1 MADCA
6 VCGKP
11 VPDVA
16 YVGAECERDL
26 AGRLSDTADLWPE
39 LLTTAAGQARMAD
52 PGPRA
57 RGLAPPEPIRPD
69 IGGADQQPGPPTG
82 LPFRWHAAEVA
93 DAVLDTATE
102 WAATIV
108 GERGAEWPV
117 KARRGTERLGR
128 VRQLDA
134 PVLLRWLAGQLGWCR
149 YQRWAAECWDELGYA
164 CSRITPAVDRPLP
177 RLDAGVCMAELED
190 GTHCPQ
196 RLSAPPGAR
205 LIHCPGCG
213 GHWDP
218 TDRST
223 AILAAAAGILLSA
236 DECAAL
242 LSLHGRPTP
251 ASTVRSWV
259 SRRQLLA
266 HAPGRYRF
274 GDAHQLRVAMRER
287 IRT

>member
-1 MADCA
+1 MADCQA
-6 VCGKP
+6 CSRP

-16 YVGAECERDL
+16 FVCPACATTL
-26 AGRLSDTADLWPE
+26 AGRLRDTAALWPE
-39 LLTTAAGQARMAD
+39 LLTTAAGLARMAD

-93 DAVLDTATE
+93 DAVRNTVAT
-102 WAATIV
+102 WARLVLA
-108 GERGAEWPV
+108 ERGGLWTI
-117 KARRGTERLGR
+117 GT
-128 VRQLDA
+128 DTPTA
-134 PVLLRWLAGQLGWCR
+134 LRWLAGQLGWCR

-164 CSRITPAVDRPLP
+164 CSRIAPAVDRPLP

-218 TDRST
+218 ADRST
-223 AILAAAAGILLSA
+223 AILAAAQHVLGTAAELSA
-236 DECAAL
+236 WLTIHGHPTQAA
-242 LSLHGRPTP
+242 
-251 ASTVRSWV
+251 TVRRWAI
-259 SRRQLLA
+259 RRQLQQGGVDRSGN
-266 HAPGRYRF
+266 PTYPFGR
-274 GDAHQLRVAMRER
+274 AMQLRTQLWGRRGTSRSAA
-287 IRT
+287 

>member
-1 MADCA
+1 VADCQA
-6 VCGKP
+6 CSRP

-16 YVGAECERDL
+16 FVCPACATTL
-26 AGRLSDTADLWPE
+26 AGRLRDTADLWPE
-39 LLTTAAGQARMAD
+39 LLTTAAGLARMAD

-82 LPFRWHAAEVA
+82 LPFRWNPSIDRE
-93 DAVLDTATE
+93 DIQQ
-102 WAATIV
+102 TI
-108 GERGAEWPV
+108 GRWRRRIAW
-117 KARRGTERLGR
+117 RRGLT
-128 VRQLDA
+128 A
-134 PVLLRWLAGQLGWCR
+134 PTTVPETMRWLAGQLGWLR
-149 YQRWAAECWDELGYA
+149 YRPGAADAWDELSNA
-164 CSRITPAVDRPLP
+164 CSRITPAVDRPPP

-196 RLSAPPGAR
+196 RLTAPPGAR

-213 GHWDP
+213 GHWDAR
-218 TDRST
+218 DRST
-223 AILAAAAGILLSA
+223 VILAAAAGILLSA